1 MHPPCLY
8 HLLSLEVGLQVPEL
22 QSGYAH
28 THAQG
33 EEAKAGDSCVGDLV
47 EVSQVMLPDG
57 KKHQATSKRKAAC
70 VNAWQ
75 EPRTKRGD
83 YRDCRVE

>member
-1 MHPPCLY
+1 MQPPCLY
-8 HLLSLEVGLQVPEL
+8 HLLPLEVGLQVPEL

-57 KKHQATSKRKAAC
+57 KKHQATSKRKAAYA
-70 VNAWQ
+70 NAWQ
-75 EPRTKRGD
+75 DPLTKTGN
-83 YRDCRVE
+83 YRVWRV